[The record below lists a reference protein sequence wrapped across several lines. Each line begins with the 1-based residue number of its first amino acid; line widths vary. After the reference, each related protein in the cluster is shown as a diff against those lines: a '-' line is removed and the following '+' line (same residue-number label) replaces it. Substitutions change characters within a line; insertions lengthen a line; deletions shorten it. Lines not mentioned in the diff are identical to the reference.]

1 MRVVKLERRKART
14 SDAGWR
20 GRVGYMAMESDSAD
34 QDAVVL
40 VCS

>member
-1 MRVVKLERRKART
+1 MRGVKLVRREARA

-20 GRVGYMAMESDSAD
+20 GRVGYMAMEFDSAD

-40 VCS
+40 VC